1 MVTFNLL
8 HHQEMQAL
16 ASTGLR
22 AVPVLYRGA
31 GLRWPVRVPSNS
43 TDSMVLWFHVILFP
57 CKGLVLYR
65 VTVPMLSDLH
75 MGRETSSSSL
85 LAEAKAWWTCLPLFH
100 HLSFLHGVSFMSFSS
115 HPVNQLT
122 VCRMGCHWDAGL
134 GQESL
139 SLAGSSCGT
148 QPCTSSIPP
157 IAAQSANNPNNS
169 TWSTSFL
176 NRHRNVNISWTRI
189 S

>member
-1 MVTFNLL
+1 MASKGPFQL
-8 HHQEMQAL
+8 HWFYGSMIPCHFIPMQRSGPL
-16 ASTGLR
+16 QG
-22 AVPVLYRGA
+22 
-31 GLRWPVRVPSNS
+31 
-43 TDSMVLWFHVILFP
+43 DSSHA
-57 CKGLVLYR
+57 
-65 VTVPMLSDLH
+65 DLH
-75 MGRETSSSSL
+75 TGRETSSSSL
-85 LAEAKAWWTCLPLFH
+85 LAEAKAWRTCLPLFH

-122 VCRMGCHWDAGL
+122 VCRTGCHWDAGL

-157 IAAQSANNPNNS
+157 IAAQSADNPNNS